1 MGKSNLL
8 INISLDIDTF
18 KELIKRF
25 SKDGY
30 VLHELDKDLLL
41 RKTRELYDNIHQL
54 ETYVG
59 KEIEQVEKFD
69 MDVEIPIEKV
79 VEVEVNEEVVELK
92 PEVIDTEDKE
102 QESENIEEESENI
115 EEETL
120 DIDENE
126 DVIIENH
133 QTEEVNNVIPEE
145 ESESSAEKNDSS
157 TIDLFSVSK
166 ETISDKFVEKDEKNL
181 ADKLQQI
188 QLSDLRSAIGINEKF
203 LFINELFNGDMGRYN
218 KILDELNSMQSK
230 TGLSTYLME
239 LKIEKQW
246 NEDMEAYIKFK
257 ELVDRRFV

>member
-30 VLHELDKDLLL
+30 VLHELDKELLL

-54 ETYVG
+54 ETSVR
-59 KEIEQVEKFD
+59 KEIVQVEKFD

-102 QESENIEEESENI
+102 QESENIEEE
-115 EEETL
+115 TL

-145 ESESSAEKNDSS
+145 ESESYAEKNDSS